1 MQWIDWTIVAGL
13 MLVLTIAALRTRK
26 YTRSVSAFLAAN
38 RCGGRY
44 LICVAT
50 NMAQVG
56 VISLVWFFEMNYEV
70 GYAGLWWPMAEGPAL
85 IIIAISG
92 WVVYRY
98 RQTRAMTLAQF
109 FEMRYSKRFRIFAG
123 IVAYVSGIINFG
135 IFPAIGARFF
145 IALCGL
151 PPHFEMLGLEIGTF
165 SALMVLLLGTSLVF
179 TFLGGQIAVMV
190 TDFLQGAF
198 ANIVFAVVIL
208 YLLLY
213 AFRWEQISEVLLQ
226 PAAGKS
232 LINPLDMGKQ
242 EHFNFWF
249 FMIGVAGLFYGV
261 LAWQG
266 TQGYNCA
273 AKNAHEAKM
282 ANLLAGWRNRV
293 LLLVVLVV
301 PICVRTVMQHDDF
314 TDTGAQVQAA
324 LADLTAEHDAALAGQ
339 LETQLRTP
347 AALGRILPVGL
358 LGAWCAAMLAAFI
371 STHDTYLHSWG
382 SIFVQDVILPLRKKP
397 LSPRQHLWM
406 LRASIFGVA
415 AFIFIF
421 SQFYRPTQ
429 YVSMFLIITGAIY
442 VGGAG
447 AVIIGGLYTR
457 WGTTAGA
464 WTAMLTGSLIATVS
478 VVIKQVPEEGFAD
491 FVTSA
496 GFFGPALDLV
506 RNRITGQELN
516 FIAICSAVGLYVV
529 VSLLTSRQPF
539 NLDRMLHR
547 GKYAIEGD
555 ESVSLAECTTF
566 WEKLGFTREFTG
578 RDKIVAYIT
587 LAWPLVWTGIFLV
600 GTAYA
605 LWRAGAGEDIA
616 RETWIKFWWAYTWF
630 TLACSIAV
638 SIWFVVG
645 GFKDLRYLFKSL
657 RSQAADVTDDGRVE
671 HDDSDEGGFVERIE
685 PTDSASPPERL
696 A

>member
-1 MQWIDWTIVAGL
+1 MHWIDWAIVAGL
-13 MLVLTIAALRTRK
+13 LIVLTIGALRTRK
-26 YTRSVSAFLAAN
+26 YTRTVSAFLAAN

-50 NMAQVG
+50 SMAQVG

-151 PPHFEMLGLEIGTF
+151 PPQFELLGLEIGTF

-226 PAAGKS
+226 PAEGKS

-242 EHFNFWF
+242 EHFDVWF

-282 ANLLAGWRNRV
+282 ANLLGGWRNRV

-314 TDTGAQVQAA
+314 ADTGAQVQAA
-324 LADLTAEHDAALAGQ
+324 LTDLTAEHDAALADQ

-415 AFIFIF
+415 AFIFVF
-421 SQFYRPTQ
+421 SQFYKPTQ

-464 WTAMLTGSLIATVS
+464 WTAMLTGSIIATVS
-478 VVIKQVPEEGFAD
+478 VVIKQVPEEGFAE
-491 FVTSA
+491 FVSTA
-496 GFFGPALDLV
+496 GIFGQALDLV

-555 ESVSLAECTTF
+555 ASVSLAECTTF
-566 WEKLGFTREFTG
+566 WEKLGFTKEFTG

-605 LWRAGAGEDIA
+605 LWRAGTGKDIA
-616 RETWIKFWWAYTWF
+616 TETWIKFWWTYTWF

-657 RSQAADVTDDGRVE
+657 RSQAADLTDDGRVE
-671 HDDSDEGGFVERIE
+671 HDELERPVGSTDHSD
-685 PTDSASPPERL
+685 
-696 A
+696 